1 MKKRY
6 IVLLI
11 IFIIFIS
18 IGIFILYL
26 INYIPHKMYTSE
38 HFNIEVYKSEFDKDK
53 DGIDDQTDFLMGVR
67 SYVAKSPKYKSK
79 YYGSGYPNDEYGV
92 CTDVVAF
99 GLLASGYD
107 IMELLNDDVK
117 NNRDEYNITTI
128 DKKIDFRR
136 VNNLNTYLKRNAI
149 SLTTD
154 IDKIDLWS
162 GGDIVVFTKHIAVV
176 SNMRNRKG
184 IPFII
189 HHANN
194 HQSSYEE
201 DKLELYKDDIVGH
214 YRIS

>member
-1 MKKRY
+1 MKKVIIILI
-6 IVLLI
+6 IVLI
-11 IFIIFIS
+11 ILVS
-18 IGIFILYL
+18 GGGIILY
-26 INYIPHKMYTSE
+26 ISNYIPHKMYSSE
-38 HFNIEVYKSEFDKDK
+38 HFNIEAYKSDVDKDE

-67 SYVAKSPKYKSK
+67 SYIAKSPKYKSK
-79 YYGSGYPNDEYGV
+79 YYGSGYPDDEYGV

-99 GLLASGYD
+99 GFLASGYD
-107 IMELLNDDVK
+107 IMELLNEDVK
-117 NNRDEYNITTI
+117 ENRNEYNISTI

-149 SLTTD
+149 SLTKD
-154 IDKIDLWS
+154 VNSIEEWA
-162 GGDIVVFTKHIAVV
+162 GGDIIVFSKHIAVV
-176 SNMRNRKG
+176 SNMRNKKG

-194 HQSSYEE
+194 YQSSYEE

>member
-136 VNNLNTYLKRNAI
+136 VNNLNTYFKRNAI

-194 HQSSYEE
+194 YQKSYEE

>member
-1 MKKRY
+1 MKKKY

-11 IFIIFIS
+11 IFILLIG
-18 IGIFILYL
+18 IGIFILY
-26 INYIPHKMYTSE
+26 INNYIPHKMYTSE
-38 HFNIEVYKSEFDKDK
+38 DFDIEVYKSKVDRDN
-53 DGIDDQTDFLMGVR
+53 DGIDDQTDLLMGVR
-67 SYVAKSPKYKSK
+67 SYIAKSPKYKSK
-79 YYGSGYPNDEYGV
+79 YYGTGYPDDGYGV

-107 IMELLNDDVK
+107 IMELLNEDVK
-117 NNRDEYNITTI
+117 NNRSVYKITTI

-154 IDKIDLWS
+154 VNDIETWA
-162 GGDIVVFTKHIAVV
+162 GGDIVVFSKHIAVV

>member
-1 MKKRY
+1 MKKK
-6 IVLLI
+6 IIILLI
-11 IFIIFIS
+11 IFMLLIC
-18 IGIFILYL
+18 IGCIVLYTF
-26 INYIPHKMYTSE
+26 NYIPHKMYSSE
-38 HFNIEVYKSEFDKDK
+38 HFNIEVYKSKVDL
-53 DGIDDQTDFLMGVR
+53 DGDTIDDQTDFLMGVR
-67 SYVAKSPKYKSK
+67 SYIAKSPKYKSK
-79 YYGSGYPNDEYGV
+79 YYGTGYPNDEYGV

-99 GLLASGYD
+99 GFLASGYD
-107 IMELLNDDVK
+107 IMELLNEDVK
-117 NNRDEYNITTI
+117 NNRDEYNIETI

-136 VNNLNTYLKRNAI
+136 VNNINTYLSRNAI

-154 IDKIDLWS
+154 INDIKSWA
-162 GGDIVVFTKHIAVV
+162 GGDIVVFSKHIAVV
-176 SNMRNRKG
+176 SNMRNKKG